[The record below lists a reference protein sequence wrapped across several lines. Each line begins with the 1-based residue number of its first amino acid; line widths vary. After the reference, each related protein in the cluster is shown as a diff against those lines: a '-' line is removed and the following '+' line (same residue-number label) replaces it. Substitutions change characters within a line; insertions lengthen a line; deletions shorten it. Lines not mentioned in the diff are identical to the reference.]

1 MRHILLLLAC
11 ALAPA
16 LALAE
21 DPPAEPS
28 PSEAAA
34 PAPEPAPAPAPEQAP
49 AATPAPE
56 AATAAEPLPA
66 PPPPPP
72 GTAPYPKLGFA
83 LGAGF
88 PQAAT
93 FDLMYRPIPWLRLA
107 AGPSWDYGGW
117 GYHGGVV
124 LSPIRWAISPTL
136 GIEGGRFFELDANKF
151 VTSADPEVQPL
162 LRRVQVQYLAT
173 TLGLELGSQRGFAF
187 SLRVGLAWLRIDSHG
202 TGQFNGGGTGGQN
215 DAVVTVTDPTF
226 RASTPTV
233 QLAFQY
239 FL

>member
-1 MRHILLLLAC
+1 MALRLLLLAC

-21 DPPAEPS
+21 APPAEAP
-28 PSEAAA
+28 PEAA
-34 PAPEPAPAPAPEQAP
+34 APAPEQAP
-49 AATPAPE
+49 AAAPPAAPAP
-56 AATAAEPLPA
+56 AAASVAEPLPA
-66 PPPPPP
+66 PPAPPPE
-72 GTAPYPKLGFA
+72 TAPYPKLGFA
-83 LGAGF
+83 IGAGF

-93 FDLMYRPIPWLRLA
+93 LDLIYRPIPWLRVA
-107 AGPSWDYGGW
+107 AGPSWDYAGW
-117 GYHGGVV
+117 GYHGGLV

-136 GIEGGRFFELDANKF
+136 GVEGGRFLELDANRF
-151 VTSADPEVQPL
+151 VKSADPEVQPL

-187 SLRVGLAWLRIDSHG
+187 SLRLGLAWLRIDSHG
-202 TGQFNGGGTGGQN
+202 TGQLTGSGGTAGQN
-215 DAVVTVTDPTF
+215 DAIVTVTDPSF